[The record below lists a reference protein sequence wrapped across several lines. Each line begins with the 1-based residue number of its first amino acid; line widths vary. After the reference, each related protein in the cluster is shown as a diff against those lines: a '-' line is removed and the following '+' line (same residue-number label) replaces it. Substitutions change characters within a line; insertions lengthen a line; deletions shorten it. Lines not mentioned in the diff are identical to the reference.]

1 MQNQN
6 NKKNLPFSRLN
17 IFRMTNHEKLI
28 VSFLQNRLWQFLLQ
42 QIGMNIRLDYIRLG
56 WLVVLFLLGLSCDTP
71 PTVFTVS
78 PLSTLQLCLSIQCST
93 VQLYTV
99 QYSVTLYS
107 AVQCNTIECSAVQH
121 CRVQCSDKPP
131 IFLVC
136 VHSVLTYLAIAT
148 LKTAG
153 SGVSLYCTLYTI
165 HCTVHCTLYTVLYTV
180 HSPTLQLYSGTV
192 PL

>member
-1 MQNQN
+1 M
-6 NKKNLPFSRLN
+6 
-17 IFRMTNHEKLI
+17 
-28 VSFLQNRLWQFLLQ
+28 
-42 QIGMNIRLDYIRLG
+42 IRLACFA
-56 WLVVLFLLGLSCDTP
+56 LVVRTFLWHTSNCLHS
-71 PTVFTVS
+71 V
-78 PLSTLQLCLSIQCST
+78 STLQLCLSIQCST

-107 AVQCNTIECSAVQH
+107 TVQCNTIECSAVQH

-165 HCTVHCTLYTVLYTV
+165 HCTVHCTLYIVLYTVHYTLYTV